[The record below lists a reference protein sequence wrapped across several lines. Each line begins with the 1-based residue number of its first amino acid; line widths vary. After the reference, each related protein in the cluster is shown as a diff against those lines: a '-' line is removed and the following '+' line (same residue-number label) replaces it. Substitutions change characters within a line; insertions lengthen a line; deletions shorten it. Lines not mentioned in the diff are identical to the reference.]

1 MIYTLILKPKFR
13 NTLRILAFIILIAF
27 SATLYS
33 CQTVYTEDYT
43 PDKLKTDEDVKYIE
57 AKTKNDSTIN
67 LSDYNVTYHENNKD
81 SSKILLLK
89 KPDTKNTTEL
99 NLKNI
104 KNIKVEKSKDD
115 VGKTAVFICVLFV
128 VIMGIY
134 IGLNAFGKAMQ
145 RLNGIWQGR

>member
-1 MIYTLILKPKFR
+1 MIYTLIFKPKFR
-13 NTLRILAFIILIAF
+13 NTLRILAFIILVAF
-27 SATLYS
+27 SISICS

-43 PDKLKTDEDVKYIE
+43 PDKLKTDEDVKYLE

-67 LSDYNVTYHENNKD
+67 LYDYNVTYHENYKD

-104 KNIKVEKSKDD
+104 KNIKVEKSKDN
-115 VGKTAVFICVLFV
+115 VGKTTIFICVLFV

-134 IGLNAFGKAMQ
+134 IGLLALGKHGPWN
-145 RLNGIWQGR
+145 LGR